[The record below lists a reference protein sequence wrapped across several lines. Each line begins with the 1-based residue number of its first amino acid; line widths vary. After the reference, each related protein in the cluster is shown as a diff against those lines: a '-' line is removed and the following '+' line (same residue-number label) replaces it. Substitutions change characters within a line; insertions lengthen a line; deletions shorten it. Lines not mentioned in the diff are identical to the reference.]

1 MKPTRHSMTAEEL
14 LALPDAELDRVPLDE
29 VKRIL
34 NEERSK
40 LDRLDRRLALA
51 ESAGPKSAREVADLL
66 GISPRRV
73 SEIQQIAFL
82 KLRDQFPELKDLLK
96 P

>member
-1 MKPTRHSMTAEEL
+1 MTAEEL
-14 LALPDAELDRVPLDE
+14 LALPDDQLDRVPLDT

-34 NEERSK
+34 ADERAK

-51 ESAGPKSAREVADLL
+51 ETTGPKSARQVADLL
-66 GISPRRV
+66 DISPRRV

-82 KLRDQFPELKDLLK
+82 KLRDQFPELRDLLK
-96 P
+96 A